1 MTQLHNALKIIR
13 TQSRPI
19 GIELI
24 SVSESLNRILAEDI
38 FSDINIPPFNKA
50 KMDGFACR
58 RVDLPGPFKVVDEIP
73 AGKVSSFIIGEGEC
87 ARIMT
92 GAPVPEGA
100 DTVIIIEKNET
111 QPDGSILFTSDHT
124 DSNVCLI
131 GEDVMKGETVLKEGT
146 LIRPQD
152 IAVLASVGKDKIKV
166 YSMPGVSVIST
177 GTELIEHDNV
187 PVGGQIRNINGL
199 QMLAQLSGIGIN
211 ASYQG
216 IVSDNKELIQKS
228 IEEAL
233 ESNDVVFISG
243 GVSIGDY
250 DLIPQTVLEM
260 GFEIS
265 ITSID
270 IKPGRHTILAVR
282 DNKYILGFP
291 GSPVASFVQME
302 LLGKTLLYNLM
313 GHHKEL
319 KKYKVIFIDDFER
332 KNSDRLEFLPVLIS
346 DTGKAKLIPY
356 NSSGHIHAISRANA
370 LMEIP
375 IGVKTVEKGDMVCI
389 RPL

>member
-1 MTQLHNALKIIR
+1 MTQLHNAIKIIR
-13 TQSRPI
+13 TQSKPV
-19 GIELI
+19 GTELI
-24 SVSESLNRILAEDI
+24 PVSKSLNRILAEDI
-38 FSDINIPPFNKA
+38 HSDINIPPFNKA

-58 RVDLPGPFKVVDEIP
+58 RIDLPGPFKVIDEIP
-73 AGKVSSFIIGEGEC
+73 AGKVSSFVIGEGEC

-92 GAPVPEGA
+92 GAPVPQGA
-100 DTVIIIEKNET
+100 DTVIVLEKNET
-111 QPDGSILFTSDHT
+111 QPDGSVLYTSDHT
-124 DSNVCLI
+124 ESNICLT
-131 GEDVMKGETVLKEGT
+131 GEDVKKGETVLKEGT
-146 LIRPQD
+146 LINPQHV
-152 IAVLASVGKDKIKV
+152 AVLASVGKDEIKV
-166 YSMPGVSVIST
+166 YSTPGVAVIST
-177 GTELIEHDNV
+177 GSELIEHNSV

-211 ASYQG
+211 ASYMG
-216 IVSDNKELIQKS
+216 IVPDKKELIQKS
-228 IEEAL
+228 IEDAIET
-233 ESNDVVFISG
+233 NDVVFISG

-250 DLIPQTVLEM
+250 DFIPQTVLEM
-260 GFEIS
+260 GFEIY

-270 IKPGRHTILAVR
+270 IKPGRHTIFAVK

-319 KKYKVIFIDDFER
+319 KKYKVVFIDDFER
-332 KNSDRLEFLPVLIS
+332 KNTDRLEFLPVLIS
-346 DTGKAKLIPY
+346 DTGKANLIPY
-356 NSSGHIHAISRANA
+356 NSSGHIHAVSRANA

-375 IGVKTVEKGDMVCI
+375 VGVKTVEKGDMVYI